1 MKMEAGQSPAA
12 DQYAEGFKEG
22 VRQALQRCR
31 LLLASGNVTAT
42 ACITAL
48 EAMAVEPQKE
58 PPPRF
63 HCIHCARYFYSSPP
77 PAHCPVCLTAPAVNA
92 S

>member
-48 EAMAVEPQKE
+48 EAMSTTTAGIQATAY
-58 PPPRF
+58 R
-63 HCIHCARYFYSSPP
+63 
-77 PAHCPVCLTAPAVNA
+77 CPKCKQDVAAPAIAEHWKACRVTG
-92 S
+92 